1 MTVAARRV
9 LAAAWPVDR
18 VDRIPLLEALGRVS
32 AETIRA
38 SFSVPRFSRAT
49 WDGFAFRSRSSRGAS
64 PRRPATFRIVGE
76 VFADRGYTRSLGPD
90 EAVAIAAGGRLPPGA
105 DTMIIF
111 EETSRDGPSIHV
123 PRFVRTGERVA
134 RTGADFGRGQVL
146 VRRGEV
152 LDPATVGSLGAIG
165 RTSLAV
171 VARPRVAIL
180 PNGNELVAPG
190 GRLHGDQIF
199 ETNNLTLGGIVL
211 AAGGIPA
218 PHAPLGDDPRRIEGA
233 IRRALATS
241 DLVLVTGG
249 SSVGEHDYAPEVLPR
264 IGRVLFHGVAV
275 RPGKPTIVAESRGK
289 LMVGMP
295 GHPTSALSNSF
306 WLLLPLVRRL
316 GQLPGPGWSDGSC
329 RLERAGDHPSPDL
342 SVVVPLRVSGGRGY
356 PTYHGSHAVTGLR
369 GVNAFAV
376 MAPGSRP
383 WRRGQTI
390 RVHLLPEPI
399 AAPQGPAG

>member
-1 MTVAARRV
+1 MAGAARRV
-9 LAAAWPVDR
+9 LAAARPVDR

-32 AETIRA
+32 AVTIRA
-38 SFSVPRFSRAT
+38 SFPVPRFSRAT
-49 WDGFAFRSRSSRGAS
+49 WDGFAFRSRSSRGAT
-64 PRRPATFRIVGE
+64 PRRPATFRVVGE
-76 VFADRGYTRSLGPD
+76 VFADRGYARSLRPD

-111 EETSRDGPSIHV
+111 EETSREGSSIQV

-134 RTGADFGRGQVL
+134 LTGADFGRGQVL

-171 VARPRVAIL
+171 VARPRVAVL

-199 ETNNLTLGGIVL
+199 ETNNLTLGGVVR

-218 PHAPLGDDPRRIEGA
+218 PHTPLGDDPRRIEGA
-233 IRRALATS
+233 VRRALAAS

-249 SSVGEHDYAPEVLPR
+249 SSVGEHDYAPEVFPR

-289 LMVGMP
+289 LMIGMP

-316 GQLPGPGWSDGSC
+316 GQLPGPGWTDGVC

-399 AAPQGPAG
+399 AAPRDAAG